1 MLILLGA
8 GLTGLS
14 CALKL
19 SEKKAR
25 YIVIEKESKPGG
37 LCRTERKDGFLFDFS
52 GHLLHL
58 RWPQTSSFVK
68 EVLNKNIKKIKRDSK
83 IYLKGRYIDYPFQI
97 NLYNLPDKI
106 KNRCVRDLI
115 VSRFENQKTNPLNFK
130 SWSYTVF
137 GKSISE
143 CFMIPYNEK
152 LYSFP
157 AEKLTA
163 LWIEG
168 FVPIPSLS
176 EVISGAYIKKIEG
189 KGYNSSFYYPL
200 YGGIESLV
208 KRIYEKVKKN
218 IMLQSEVIE
227 VNFRKKKIKLNN
239 SKEIKYSKLV
249 STIPLK
255 NLILNSDA
263 PDTIKSY
270 AKKLKHNSVHILNLG
285 IKNSTPPYHWIYFA
299 QREIP
304 FYRMGFYTNFSKKLA
319 PPNFSSVYVEFSS
332 KPQENF
338 DKNKA
343 MFQTLKWLKL
353 LGIIR
358 DEKDII
364 TDMWLDIECAYV
376 IYDREREKA
385 VENINN
391 FLKEKDVISTGRYG
405 GWKYSFMEENIKDGF
420 EAAEKSIN

>member
-19 SEKKAR
+19 SEKKAS
-25 YIVIEKESKPGG
+25 YIVIEKNSRPGG
-37 LCRTERKDGFLFDFS
+37 LCRTEEKDGFLFDFS

-58 RWPQTSSFVK
+58 RWEHTSNFVK
-68 EVLNKNIKKIKRDSK
+68 ELLNKNIKKIKRDAK

-97 NLYNLPDKI
+97 NLYNLPNKI
-106 KNRCVRDLI
+106 KNRCVRDFI
-115 VSRFENQKTNPLNFK
+115 VSRFENEKPDPLNFK
-130 SWSYTVF
+130 DWSYKLF
-137 GKSISE
+137 GKAISE
-143 CFMIPYNEK
+143 YFMIPYNEK
-152 LYSFP
+152 LYSSP
-157 AEKLTA
+157 AQDLTA

-176 EVISGAYIKKIEG
+176 EVISGAYIEKVEG
-189 KGYNSSFYYPL
+189 KGYNSSFYYPIH
-200 YGGIESLV
+200 GGIESLV
-208 KRIYEKVKKN
+208 KKIYEKVKKN
-218 IMLQSEVIE
+218 IMLQSEVIAI
-227 VNFRKKKIKLNN
+227 NFCQKKIKLNN

-263 PDTIKSY
+263 PDIIKSY
-270 AKKLKHNSVHILNLG
+270 AKKLKHNSVHVLNLG

-304 FYRMGFYTNFSKKLA
+304 FYRIGFYTNFSKNLA
-319 PPNFSSVYVEFSS
+319 PDGFSSVYVEFSS
-332 KPQENF
+332 KPEETF

-343 MFQTLKWLKL
+343 KSQTLKWLKL
-353 LGIIR
+353 LGIIKN
-358 DEKDII
+358 EKDII
-364 TDMWLDIECAYV
+364 TDMWLDIDCAYV

-391 FLKEKDVISTGRYG
+391 FLREKDVVSTGRYG

-420 EAAEKSIN
+420 KAAERLI